1 MSNVIIGQV
10 LPGSITCSYHV
21 QCAGC
26 IELRELDMS
35 NERLPIIE
43 DSLRARAVRQGF
55 HLMPFSPAEDKWFC
69 TACAESRAA
78 DATVFSVMREQAKS
92 AAHLKAK
99 AAEKKA
105 TPVWTDEQE
114 KEYIFGMKELPKSE
128 RTIKKSGHVQPK
140 ATKKKT
146 SRKKKW

>member
-10 LPGSITCSYHV
+10 IPGSITCSYHV

-26 IELRELDMS
+26 NDCRELDMS

-55 HLMPFSPAEDKWFC
+55 HLMPFSPAEDKWVC

-99 AAEKKA
+99 AAEKDVKVEDEKKERKDHDTIRRSIA
-105 TPVWTDEQE
+105 GKKPV
-114 KEYIFGMKELPKSE
+114 
-128 RTIKKSGHVQPK
+128 
-140 ATKKKT
+140 KKT
-146 SRKKKW
+146 ASRKKKW